1 MKTQFVLNSL
11 VATALPKNTDKS
23 KLSQAVE
30 AYINSMKPI
39 EEKASRSGLREV
51 KKSNDARLVETT
63 QTTFTGERN
72 IVSDFLQWHDRVQ
85 SLSAKA
91 EKIGCVLNVAEIPP
105 RFANWLA
112 KFQTKE
118 PAKAD
123 SKAKVNGEPAVAIA
137 TK

>member
-11 VATALPKNTDKS
+11 VATALPKTTDKS

-105 RFANWLA
+105 RFATWLS

-118 PAKAD
+118 PKAE
-123 SKAKVNGEPAVAIA
+123 SKAKVNGEPAVVST

>member
-1 MKTQFVLNSL
+1 
-11 VATALPKNTDKS
+11 
-23 KLSQAVE
+23 
-30 AYINSMKPI
+30 
-39 EEKASRSGLREV
+39 LREV
-51 KKSNDARLVETT
+51 KKSNDARLTETT
-63 QTTFTGERN
+63 QTTFAGERN

-118 PAKAD
+118 PKAE
-123 SKAKVNGEPAVAIA
+123 SKAKVNGEPAVASA